1 MQGRILAVLALVFAV
16 NYMDR
21 QLVAIL
27 IDPIQRDLGISDAAA
42 GALYG
47 LTFAVF
53 YSVVGVPIAWWADR
67 VNRCRLITAALV
79 LFSAMTALSGFAV
92 AYWQLLLARIGVG
105 VGEAGTSP
113 PSHSIIA
120 DLYPV
125 ERRSTAMSIFT
136 LGPHVGVIFA
146 FLFGG
151 ALAQG
156 FGWRAVF
163 WAAGAMSLLVALIAA
178 FTLDEP
184 TRTARRG
191 DTLPPTSAPEAVRAV
206 IASPSMRHLFAGA
219 TLVTAATAAILA
231 WLPAFLVRVHGLSL
245 SATGAWLA
253 FAIGGLGGFGLVLGG
268 WTADRL
274 GARDPAW
281 RLRITVLAGLVAA
294 PIWGIAIMAESLTLA
309 LVAIMIGGAL
319 FACHV
324 GPTFAMV
331 QTLARPDA
339 RAFTASL
346 LLGLTNLVGVGV
358 GPMAVGL
365 LSDAWSD
372 EYRAGS
378 LRIGL
383 MIAPPLWIWAAFHY
397 EAAARRIAPELRSA
411 TIEAREGE
419 WVLAPR

>member
-1 MQGRILAVLALVFAV
+1 MSGRVLAVLALVFAV
-16 NYMDR
+16 NFMDR
-21 QLVAIL
+21 QLLAIL
-27 IDPIQRDLGISDAAA
+27 IEPIKRDLGISDAAA

-67 VNRCRLITAALV
+67 VNRSRLIIAALV

-92 AYWQLLLARIGVG
+92 TYWQLLLARIGVG
-105 VGEAGTSP
+105 VGEAGTNP

-136 LGPHVGVIFA
+136 LGPHVGVALA

-151 ALAQG
+151 VIAQG

-163 WAAGAMSLLVALIAA
+163 WVAGAMSLLVAVVAV
-178 FTLDEP
+178 FTLHEP
-184 TRTARRG
+184 ARTARRD
-191 DTLPPTSAPEAVRAV
+191 DTLRPTSAAEALRAV
-206 IASPSMRHLFAGA
+206 IDSPSMRHLFAGA
-219 TLVTAATAAILA
+219 ALVTIATAALLA

-268 WTADRL
+268 WSADRL
-274 GARDPAW
+274 GASNPAW
-281 RLRITVLAGLVAA
+281 RLRVTVLAGLIAA
-294 PIWGIAIMAESLTLA
+294 PVWGVAIMAGSLTLT

-346 LLGLTNLVGVGV
+346 LLGLINLVGVGI

-372 EYRAGS
+372 EYGAGS

-383 MIAPPLWIWAAFHY
+383 MIAPPLWLWAVLHY
-397 EAAARRIAPELRSA
+397 EAAARRIAPELRNAS
-411 TIEAREGE
+411 IEARESDL
-419 WVLAPR
+419 VLAPR